1 MGRKESNQTNK
12 LEDLERNRITCFPLI
27 YPMKSLLIIFV
38 FNIIICCTWNI
49 RPRAVGQA
57 TQATTRENLS
67 SGFPTKRVSNQ
78 SLRLNRL
85 DRKLIFFSHEASLG
99 MILLKKQTTKLLLR
113 LCGCAGWS
121 GPLLLQ
127 ITWQVFSVAAQL
139 LYVSFNHDTSK
150 NTRCKIWLLWNMIT
164 QTEL

>member
-1 MGRKESNQTNK
+1 MWV
-12 LEDLERNRITCFPLI
+12 PLI
-27 YPMKSLLIIFV
+27 YPMNSLLIIFV

-49 RPRAVGQA
+49 CPRTVEQA
-57 TQATTRENLS
+57 IQATTRENLS

-85 DRKLIFFSHEASLG
+85 DRKLIFFRKASLG
-99 MILLKKQTTKLLLR
+99 MILLKKQTTKLLMRLR
-113 LCGCAGWS
+113 GCAGCS

-127 ITWQVFSVAAQL
+127 ITGQVFSVAVQL
-139 LYVSFNHDTSK
+139 LYVSFNHDTYK
-150 NTRCKIWLLWNMIT
+150 KTRCEIWLSWNMIT